1 MPGINNTVNERK
13 IHVVDCLIPVKIKLR
28 VATHIQL
35 IQIQLK
41 PKPENTI
48 NDRFDAFEPDE
59 LLKCKNER

>member
-28 VATHIQL
+28 IVTL
-35 IQIQLK
+35 IHIQLK

-48 NDRFDAFEPDE
+48 NDRFDAFSY
-59 LLKCKNER
+59 